1 MCSGGLPAADLIAE
15 KTISGGRVPGR
26 GVRDGHRAAR

>member
-1 MCSGGLPAADLIAE
+1 MPRYMNDALGVLIEGA
-15 KTISGGRVPGR
+15 KDGRVPGR